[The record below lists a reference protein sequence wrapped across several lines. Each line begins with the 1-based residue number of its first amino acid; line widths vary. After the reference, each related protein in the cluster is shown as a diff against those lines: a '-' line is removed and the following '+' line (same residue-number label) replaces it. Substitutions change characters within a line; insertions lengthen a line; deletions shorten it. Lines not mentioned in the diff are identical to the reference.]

1 MRWRRGVTVVF
12 LAAGLASGPVGL
24 AGPAVVAAGVAVRQQ
39 RVDYD
44 RSTIVAV
51 LHKAGL
57 LRFLGHEHGIL
68 VKDWSAEVEYDPA
81 RPEQTKVSVTVR
93 TPTLEI
99 DSAPARR
106 LAAVDP
112 DGANEEQTLEIR
124 DQMLGTE
131 QLDAETY
138 PTMTFVSTGVER
150 RSDRELRLRG
160 TLSVHGRRRAIEVSG
175 EARTGCRGGAG
186 NRGIRDQTTRLRHR
200 TGVDRRCREG
210 GRRARHQIRR
220 LLDHRA
226 LAAPGKSRQSF
237 ATASWCA
244 ASLLTGPT
252 SCAARSCWAPERCHS
267 SSPVKRLGPSA

>member
-1 MRWRRGVTVVF
+1 MRCVRGVTVVF
-12 LAAGLASGPVGL
+12 LAAGLASGP
-24 AGPAVVAAGVAVRQQ
+24 AGPAVVAAAEAVRQQ

-112 DGANEEQTLEIR
+112 DGPNEEQTLEIR

-138 PTMTFVSTGVER
+138 PTMTFVSTTGVKR

-160 TLSVHGRRRAIEVSG
+160 TLSVHGRSRAIEVS
-175 EARTGCRGGAG
+175 
-186 NRGIRDQTTRLRHR
+186 
-200 TGVDRRCREG
+200 V
-210 GRRARHQIRR
+210 
-220 LLDHRA
+220 
-226 LAAPGKSRQSF
+226 
-237 ATASWCA
+237 
-244 ASLLTGPT
+244 
-252 SCAARSCWAPERCHS
+252 
-267 SSPVKRLGPSA
+267 RLGPVAEGVRVTGEFAIKQRDYGIEPVSIGGVVKVVDELDIKFDVFLTTER